1 MNLHWGAQDPKER
14 GPVVASRHPES
25 IKKRYVLHVSF
36 DMLSHS
42 TLLETPLVLMVAP
55 IVSIV
60 HWLWPL
66 VTCLVIIVPTLP

>member
-25 IKKRYVLHVSF
+25 IKKRYHLLYMFLNDPFFSFVLSE
-36 DMLSHS
+36 M
-42 TLLETPLVLMVAP
+42 PLVLMVAH

-60 HWLWPL
+60 HWL
-66 VTCLVIIVPTLP
+66 